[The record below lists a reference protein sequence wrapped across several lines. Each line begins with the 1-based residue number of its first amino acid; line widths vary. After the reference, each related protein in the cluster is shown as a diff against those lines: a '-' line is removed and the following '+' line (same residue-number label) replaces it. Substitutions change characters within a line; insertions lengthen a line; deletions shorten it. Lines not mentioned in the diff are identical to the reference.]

1 VKKILLVSALM
12 LAMVAPAFAATE
24 VLVNRDFENGLT
36 GWWLRDGRQA
46 ITSLPQAT
54 PLLPLAE
61 HPNQTWLG
69 SEQPWA
75 QVVDSTT
82 TKLDIIEGYNSTT
95 DPLFRDRGDDVTT
108 PAPYGGTKAAGWARG
123 GYMGIGGETHTSST
137 TMWDGRSYISQYV
150 QLKPGTWNLT
160 ASAMLRGDGADSA
173 TVKGA
178 ATAHLEIFGDPGD
191 ADYWHVDWYG
201 DDEGDGF
208 GGVPG
213 RIRDSS
219 WLQNLTPAWIA
230 STASGSVTTHTGWVE
245 VRLSYQEVEA
255 NSKGSGDR
263 NITDGEYAVDAY
275 WLMVDDMS
283 LLVPDEAI
291 PEPSSIVAL
300 LTGLVGLGGLALRRR
315 R

>member
-1 VKKILLVSALM
+1 MA
-12 LAMVAPAFAATE
+12 APAFAAVQ
-24 VLVNRDFENGLT
+24 VLQNTGFENGLNNWYQRN
-36 GWWLRDGRQA
+36 GPED
-46 ITSLPQAT
+46 LPQPT
-54 PLLPLAE
+54 PLLPLAD

-69 SEQPWA
+69 SAQPWA

-82 TKLDIIEGYNSTT
+82 TKLDIIEGYNSTAN
-95 DPLFRDRGDDVTT
+95 PLFRDRGDNVTT
-108 PAPYGGTKAAGWARG
+108 PAPYAGSKAVGWARG
-123 GYMGIGGETHTSST
+123 GYIGIGGETHVST
-137 TMWDGRSYISQYV
+137 DTRWDGRSYISQYI
-150 QLKPGTWNLT
+150 QLRPGTWTLT
-160 ASAMLRGDGADSA
+160 ASAKVRGGGANSA
-173 TVKGA
+173 TVTGA
-178 ATAHLEIFGDPGD
+178 CSSHLEILGDPGD

-213 RIRDSS
+213 RLRDNQ
-219 WLQNLTPAWIA
+219 WLKNLSAAWVTTTI
-230 STASGSVTTHTGWVE
+230 SGSVTTHTGWVE

-263 NITDGEYAVDAY
+263 NILDGEYAVDAY

-283 LLVPDEAI
+283 LMAPDAAI
-291 PEPSSIVAL
+291 PEPSGIVAL